1 MNRGRIAIKEGWFR
15 LWYDI
20 GAKSNGWEIFFDM
33 FKRHCERHR
42 YYHGYSHVMQ
52 LLKEFEEARHLC
64 RNLNA
69 VEMFL
74 YSHDM
79 IYYAGAADNEEQSAK
94 FISGKLHDARVA
106 ELFIQEVH
114 RLILLSKEHI
124 TAENDND
131 GCLAIDLD
139 LSILGQPSPV
149 FDAYEENVR
158 KEWVLTG
165 VVSDEEFMA
174 GRVEFLK
181 RFLRRKSIYLT
192 PYFREKY
199 EGTARENLE
208 RSRKNLQRL
217 LRELKQKMNLVA
229 ARVRV

>member
-1 MNRGRIAIKEGWFR
+1 MDRKRIPIKEGWFR

-52 LLKEFEEARHLC
+52 LLKEFEEVRHLC
-64 RNLNA
+64 QNPNA

-74 YSHDM
+74 RSHDA
-79 IYYAGAADNEEQSAK
+79 IYYVGAADNEKQSAR

-106 ELFIQEVH
+106 ELFIEELH
-114 RLILLSKEHI
+114 RLILLSKKHI
-124 TAENDND
+124 AAKNDND

-139 LSILGQPSPV
+139 LSILGQPLAV
-149 FDAYEENVR
+149 FDAYEENIR
-158 KEWVLTG
+158 KEWVLNN
-165 VVSDEEFMA
+165 VALDEDFMR
-174 GRVEFLK
+174 GRVKFLKTFLK
-181 RFLRRKSIYLT
+181 RESIYLT

-199 EGTARENLE
+199 EDTARKNLE
-208 RSRKNLQRL
+208 RSRKNLQLL
-217 LRELKQKMNLVA
+217 LRQRKEKKPVA
-229 ARVRV
+229 AGT